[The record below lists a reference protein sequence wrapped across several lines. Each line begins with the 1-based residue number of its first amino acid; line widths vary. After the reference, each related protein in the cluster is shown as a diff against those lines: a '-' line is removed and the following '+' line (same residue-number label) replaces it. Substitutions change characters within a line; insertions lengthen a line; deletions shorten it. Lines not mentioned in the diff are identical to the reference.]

1 MAKRLVMI
9 GCISN
14 MEGSWYTSRV
24 PECTAHSI
32 GIGQGDEVGLEV
44 VAPDGQMS
52 NIRLV
57 DGSVPLTLPIGS
69 RYRIYKR
76 ANGHLSRTTVEIET

>member
-9 GCISN
+9 GCMSN

-24 PECTAHSI
+24 PECIARSI

-44 VAPDGQMS
+44 LAPDGTS
-52 NIRLV
+52 KKIVLV
-57 DGSVPLTLPIGS
+57 DGSVPLALPIGT
-69 RYRIYKR
+69 RYRIYKK